1 MVLCDTNILIEFYKD
16 NQHIVQ
22 ELRLIGQDQLVISP
36 ITRAELYF
44 GALNK
49 VELEK
54 LKKHLSSLH
63 QLPLNVAISN
73 MFLRLMETY
82 SLSHKL
88 NIPDALIAATT
99 IVHKLELY
107 TMNTKD
113 FRFISGLKLYQP
125 LSY

>member
-16 NQHIVQ
+16 NPHIVQ

-63 QLPLNVAISN
+63 QLPLDVAISN

-88 NIPDALIAATT
+88 NIVPKSIDIYGHGANSGPRFSGQ
-99 IVHKLELY
+99 KL
-107 TMNTKD
+107 D
-113 FRFISGLKLYQP
+113 R
-125 LSY
+125 